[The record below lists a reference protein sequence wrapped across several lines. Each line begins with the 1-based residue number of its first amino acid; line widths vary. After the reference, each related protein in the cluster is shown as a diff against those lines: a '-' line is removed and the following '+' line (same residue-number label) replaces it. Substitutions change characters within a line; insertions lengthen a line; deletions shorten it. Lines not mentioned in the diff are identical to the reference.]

1 MFSSYSINNSHMAA
15 TYFPVKAIHSPSN
28 QDLTP
33 AHSSTPT
40 RLSTKDTLSDLEA
53 ALILLQL
60 RASSINKPTATAAAH
75 IKQSSY
81 HPPSSKY
88 HQASKTDDKE
98 RQRRR
103 ENAIAYQRRWRAKQP
118 NGHRRAEYRRY
129 MDRVT
134 ESHREE
140 RLRKD
145 REAQKARRSR
155 R

>member
-1 MFSSYSINNSHMAA
+1 MSSSYSINNSHMAA

-33 AHSSTPT
+33 ATPT
-40 RLSTKDTLSDLEA
+40 RLSTKNTPSDLEA

-60 RASSINKPTATAAAH
+60 RASSINKPTATATAAARSQ
-75 IKQSSY
+75 QSSY
-81 HPPSSKY
+81 RLPSSKY
-88 HQASKTDDKE
+88 PQASKIDNKE

-103 ENAIAYQRRWRAKQP
+103 ENAIAYQRRRRAKQP

-129 MDRVT
+129 MDRET

-140 RLRKD
+140 RLKKN
-145 REAQKARRSR
+145 REAQKARRSGR
-155 R
+155 